1 MMNDLLPYKFYKKK
15 NESEEGGKKGKNKE
29 KWFCLEAIHQCLQ
42 IGCKLRCARHQKPY
56 KLITII

>member
-1 MMNDLLPYKFYKKK
+1 MHGMMNDLLPYKFYKKK

-42 IGCKLRCARHQKPY
+42 IGCKLRWARH
-56 KLITII
+56 